1 MRGRSSVQ
9 VLAGKFLVG
18 ALAAAL
24 TVMPVMAN
32 AYYVQTDLV
41 SSVPG
46 LAVSTDP
53 SLINPWGLASLPG
66 SPFWASDQGTNASS
80 LITGAGSVVPLTVN
94 VPTNNSA
101 PPTGPTGIVANST
114 SAFDIPTTNGSA
126 PARFLFATLQGTIA
140 GWNQSTP
147 GGLTQAETVLH
158 QAGAVFTGLTQAS
171 VNGTPYLYAANFA
184 SGKINV
190 YNSSFQSATLPGT
203 FTDPNLPAGYS
214 PYNVQAV
221 GNTIYVLYSK
231 VGSNGLPV
239 IAAGDGIIDAFSPS
253 GEFISRFATQNS
265 ALNVPWGITMAPGNF
280 GQFSNDLLVGQFGSG
295 VIDAFDPRTGTFLG
309 MLAGANGAPLVND
322 FTWGLEFDPAGPSG
336 VNPDALYFNAGIDN
350 QQQGLFGDIVVPE
363 PASASLLG
371 TALFGLWALR
381 GGRRGWLRRS

>member
-101 PPTGPTGIVANST
+101 PPTGPTGIVANSA
-114 SAFDIPTTNGSA
+114 SAFDIPTTSGSA

-140 GWNQSTP
+140 GWNLSTP

-214 PYNVQAV
+214 PYNVRRLAIRSTFSIRKSGAMV
-221 GNTIYVLYSK
+221 CRSSPRAMASLTLSAPA
-231 VGSNGLPV
+231 GSLSACSPPKIVPSTSPGASPWRRV
-239 IAAGDGIIDAFSPS
+239 ISA
-253 GEFISRFATQNS
+253 NS
-265 ALNVPWGITMAPGNF
+265 AMISWSVN
-280 GQFSNDLLVGQFGSG
+280 
-295 VIDAFDPRTGTFLG
+295 
-309 MLAGANGAPLVND
+309 LAVA
-322 FTWGLEFDPAGPSG
+322 
-336 VNPDALYFNAGIDN
+336 
-350 QQQGLFGDIVVPE
+350 
-363 PASASLLG
+363 
-371 TALFGLWALR
+371 
-381 GGRRGWLRRS
+381 